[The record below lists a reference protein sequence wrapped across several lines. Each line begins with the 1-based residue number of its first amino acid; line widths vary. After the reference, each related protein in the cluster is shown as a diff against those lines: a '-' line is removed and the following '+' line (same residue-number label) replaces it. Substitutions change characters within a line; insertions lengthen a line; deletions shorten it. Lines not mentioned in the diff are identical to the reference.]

1 MSREEMITIAVDW
14 WANKLQN
21 VRHDNGDPASILAMM
36 MADMIAEK
44 HIPTEEQIDI
54 FKRELKTRIEERL
67 EHPVWPE
74 CRLSCDYGP
83 CKELADAAKAAGI
96 DNSRFPYKTHM
107 RITEEAVSVA
117 AGYAQPFVTIALK
130 GE

>member
-1 MSREEMITIAVDW
+1 MSRDEMITVAVDW

-21 VRHDNGDPASILAMM
+21 VHHDNGDPISALAMM

-44 HIPTEEQIDI
+44 HKPTEEQIDI
-54 FKRELKTRIEERL
+54 FKRELKTKIEERS
-67 EHPVWPE
+67 E

-83 CKELADAAKAAGI
+83 CKDLADAAEAAGI
-96 DNSRFPYKTHM
+96 DNSRFPYKTYM
-107 RITEEAVSVA
+107 VITEKEVRVSD
-117 AGYAQPFVTIALK
+117 GYGQPLNTIALK